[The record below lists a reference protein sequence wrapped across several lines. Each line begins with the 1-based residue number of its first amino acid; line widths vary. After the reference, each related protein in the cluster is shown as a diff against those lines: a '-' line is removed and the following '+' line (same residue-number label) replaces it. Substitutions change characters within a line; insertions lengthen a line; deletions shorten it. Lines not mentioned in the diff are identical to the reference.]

1 MAYQILY
8 PFPMTIDAES
18 FKDAAKNFVK
28 MNRSLNIANLII
40 ADRMN
45 HLRKVNI
52 TRFVKDGKSKIGLS
66 IFPYHT
72 PLAGYSS
79 SDPDARYP
87 AMVPFPGYFPGSYPR
102 SYLAPT
108 VRDNTYLH
116 GPGLLRP
123 IVPQSS
129 YPTSFGVPVG
139 SLNVNTVGM
148 GPVPFTI

>member
-8 PFPMTIDAES
+8 PFPMMIDAES
-18 FKDAAKNFVK
+18 FKDAAKKFVK
-28 MNRSLNIANLII
+28 MNHNLNIANLVI

-45 HLRKVNI
+45 HLRRVNI
-52 TRFVKDGKSKIGLS
+52 KRFIKDGRSKVGLS
-66 IFPYHT
+66 IFPFHT
-72 PLAGYSS
+72 PLLGYSS

-87 AMVPFPGYFPGSYPR
+87 APLITLPDSFSR
-102 SYLAPT
+102 TYLAPT

-123 IVPQSS
+123 IVPQGT
-129 YPTSFGVPVG
+129 YPTAFGLPVG